1 MIGRDDGLYAAM
13 VRRGMTR
20 RSFLTFATAMAGAL
34 ALPMS
39 YAPRIASA
47 VESAPRL
54 PIVWLRGQDCAGN
67 AETFLAAP
75 KPTIA
80 ELMLD
85 LLAIEYHDLLM
96 APAGGDATATI
107 VGAMERFPDGY
118 VAIVE
123 GSIPT
128 GAGGAYCLVGG
139 RPFADIV
146 RDVCAGALATIAVG
160 SCAFDGGMPAA
171 AHGVTDA
178 RGVGAIV
185 PDARRISL
193 PGCPMNAEN
202 ITATL
207 VHYLTFNE
215 WPATDGAGR
224 PLFAYGGLI
233 HNQCERRAHF
243 EFGEFVTTW
252 GDEASQKGWCLYK
265 VGCKG
270 PEAYANCP
278 TARFASRVSW
288 PVRAGT
294 GCIGCTMPD
303 FWDQMGPAYA
313 RLPAVVPFLPTIGV
327 DQVGLAL
334 VGGVGAVAAVHG
346 GASYLRARRGRAA
359 RRRAQRAAEAAAEAP
374 PAGPTP
380 ADAPAGAPAAARAPA
395 EAPPGPD
402 VRGEA

>member
-1 MIGRDDGLYAAM
+1 MIGLDDGLYAAM
-13 VRRGMTR
+13 VRRGVTR
-20 RSFLTFATAMAGAL
+20 RSFLKFAAAMAGAL
-34 ALPMS
+34 ALPAS
-39 YAPRIASA
+39 YAPRIARA
-47 VESAPRL
+47 VEAAPRL
-54 PIVWLRGQDCAGN
+54 PVIWLRGQDCAGN
-67 AETFLAAP
+67 TETFLAAP

-80 ELMLD
+80 ELVLD
-85 LLAIEYHDLLM
+85 LLAIEYHELLM
-96 APAGGDATATI
+96 APAGDGATATI
-107 VGAMERFPDGY
+107 AAAMERFPNGY

-128 GAGGAYCLVGG
+128 GADGVYCLVGG

-146 RDVCAGALATIAVG
+146 REVCAGALATIAVG
-160 SCAFDGGMPAA
+160 SCAFDGGTPAA
-171 AHGVTDA
+171 AHGSTDA
-178 RGVGAIV
+178 KGVGAIV

-202 ITATL
+202 ITATI
-207 VHYLTFNE
+207 VHFLTFDE
-215 WPATDGAGR
+215 WPPTDGAGR

-243 EFGEFVTTW
+243 EYGEFVTTW

-270 PEAYANCP
+270 PEVYANCP

-313 RLPAVVPFLPTIGV
+313 RLPGVVPFVPTITV

-334 VGGVGAVAAVHG
+334 VGGIGAVAVLHG
-346 GASYLRARRGRAA
+346 GASYVRARRGRAA
-359 RRRAQRAAEAAAEAP
+359 RRRAQRAAEAAAA
-374 PAGPTP
+374 TP
-380 ADAPAGAPAAARAPA
+380 AEATAVQGEAAAPAATDAGPVPDGRE
-395 EAPPGPD
+395 EA
-402 VRGEA
+402 